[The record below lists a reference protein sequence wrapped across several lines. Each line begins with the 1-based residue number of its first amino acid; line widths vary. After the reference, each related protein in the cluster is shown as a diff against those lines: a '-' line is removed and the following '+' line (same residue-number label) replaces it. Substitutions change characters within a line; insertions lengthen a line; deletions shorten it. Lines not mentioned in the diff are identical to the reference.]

1 MYIASKSKMIACEAA
16 VLMYLQAEFG
26 KYGEIMWPRSE
37 EERERKRNCGFVSF
51 YERRS
56 ADDARINLDNKE
68 LDDQRMVVGWDKAVK
83 I

>member
-1 MYIASKSKMIACEAA
+1 MIACEAV

-26 KYGEIMWPRSE
+26 KYGEIMWSRSE
-37 EERERKRNCGFVSF
+37 EERARKRNCGFVSF
-51 YERRS
+51 YVRRN

-68 LDDQRMVVGWDKAVK
+68 LDDKSMVVVWGKAVK